1 MMVVDRV
8 GLERGPGIVYAT
20 GRVRARGREP
30 VQLRI
35 GVADAD
41 AGALRPTGSPWLA
54 ATLLPAMMTG
64 DRLAIDAPVSAKL
77 RAGIDRVQDVLIA
90 WWGERYALHR
100 VSIEAPTEEVMLRGR
115 ARAAC
120 FSRGVDSYYTVL
132 AGRKPASEPGLT
144 HLLYS
149 GTIDFMDAAERP
161 QRERALAATARA
173 AEDVGVP
180 LLVVYTNL
188 RGFHEGYAGWIHGY
202 AQALAAVG
210 HALSGLLGELRISTA
225 YHRSQGLPWASH
237 PSLAGPLSSESM
249 TVRHVG
255 SDVRRID
262 KVRAI
267 GTDGSALRHLRVCI
281 VPESE
286 RNCGRCEKCLRT
298 MLELHAAGA
307 LERCPTFAGSLSP
320 DALSRLRLSR
330 AQAVWY
336 GEVLEALG
344 DAPDDRAYARA
355 IREALARSPV

>member
-1 MMVVDRV
+1 MVVDRV
-8 GLERGPGIVYAT
+8 GLERGRGIVYAT

-35 GVADAD
+35 GVAEAD
-41 AGALRPTGSPWLA
+41 AGTLRTSGSPWLA

-64 DRLAIDAPVSAKL
+64 DRLAIEAPVSARL
-77 RAGIDRVQDVLIA
+77 RAGVDRLQDVLIA
-90 WWGERYALHR
+90 WWGERYPLRR
-100 VSIEAPTEEVMLRGR
+100 VSIEAPPEAITLGGR

-132 AGRKPASEPGLT
+132 AGRRAASGPGLT

-173 AEDVGVP
+173 AEDIGVP
-180 LLVVYTNL
+180 LIVVYTNL
-188 RGFHEGYAGWIHGY
+188 REFHEGYAGWIHGY

-210 HALSGLLGELRISTA
+210 HALGGLLAELRISTA
-225 YHRSQGLPWASH
+225 YHRSQGVLWASH
-237 PSLAGPLSSESM
+237 PALAGPLSSESM
-249 TVRHVG
+249 TIRHVG
-255 SDVRRID
+255 SEARRMD

-281 VPESE
+281 VPDSE

-307 LERCPTFAGSLSP
+307 LERCPAFLASLSP

-355 IREALARSPV
+355 IREALARSLV